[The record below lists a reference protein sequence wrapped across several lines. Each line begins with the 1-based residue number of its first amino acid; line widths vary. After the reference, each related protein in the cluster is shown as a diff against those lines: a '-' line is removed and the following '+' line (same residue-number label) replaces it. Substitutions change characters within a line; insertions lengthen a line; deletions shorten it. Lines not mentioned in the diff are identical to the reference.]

1 MNEYIMLALL
11 KDLKV
16 LRNWAL
22 HCIFVESYPS
32 KACLPVSD
40 WIPTMKDI
48 RKDAQTLP
56 GQLSRKM

>member
-22 HCIFVESYPS
+22 HCIFVESYPI

-40 WIPTMKDI
+40 WIPIMKDI

-56 GQLSRKM
+56 G